1 MSLYSAVFGQ
11 VLKLF
16 VFIILGFILTRKKIL
31 PEEAPLAFSKF
42 LIWLCIPALSFKTF
56 SANFTVQVVRS
67 SGILFLVSGGMIAL
81 SYLVGMLMARLF
93 SKDGY
98 TRNVITY
105 SVTVPNTGYF
115 GNVLIIALLGDVWQM
130 RFQFFNLLLIMFSYT
145 EGYRLMLGRKISL
158 KSFVNPMF
166 IAMLAG
172 MAAGLMK
179 LDVPEVAYDILT
191 SLVNCL
197 GPVSMV
203 SAGCVI
209 ARYSL
214 KKILSEKL
222 VYITVFIR
230 MIIMP
235 SLALWLRSLGI
246 IPVEYAMLLVLQQ
259 CLPTGLNSVVYPVS
273 VGRDSSLG
281 AGMVCVSSV
290 LAILTVPFFYSFVL

>member
-1 MSLYSAVFGQ
+1 
-11 VLKLF
+11 
-16 VFIILGFILTRKKIL
+16 
-31 PEEAPLAFSKF
+31 
-42 LIWLCIPALSFKTF
+42 
-56 SANFTVQVVRS
+56 
-67 SGILFLVSGGMIAL
+67 
-81 SYLVGMLMARLF
+81 
-93 SKDGY
+93 
-98 TRNVITY
+98 
-105 SVTVPNTGYF
+105 
-115 GNVLIIALLGDVWQM
+115 
-130 RFQFFNLLLIMFSYT
+130 
-145 EGYRLMLGRKISL
+145 
-158 KSFVNPMF
+158 
-166 IAMLAG
+166 
-172 MAAGLMK
+172 
-179 LDVPEVAYDILT
+179 
-191 SLVNCL
+191 
-197 GPVSMV
+197 MV

-235 SLALWLRSLGI
+235 AIALWLRSLGI